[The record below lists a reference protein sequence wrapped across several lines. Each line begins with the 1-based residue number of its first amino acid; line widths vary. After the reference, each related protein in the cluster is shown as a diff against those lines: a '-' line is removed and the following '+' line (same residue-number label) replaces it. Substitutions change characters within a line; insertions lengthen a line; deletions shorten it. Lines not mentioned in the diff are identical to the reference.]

1 MIILT
6 QRDVIELLS
15 MTDCIDVMGR
25 ALGALTRGESILPLR
40 TVLRLPNG
48 KDFFAV
54 MPAFVGSPDGIGAK
68 IITVFPGNHGT
79 ALDSHQ
85 GAVLLLDA
93 ATGSVQALLDAS
105 SITAIRT
112 AAVSCLA
119 TRLLARKDA
128 DDLAIL
134 GSGVQAR
141 SHLEAMAI
149 VRPLRRIRVWSRDTA
164 RARALRHPPGHAEQR
179 EGSGA
184 AAIPVIEVCGSA
196 KEAVHGASIICTT
209 TASPE
214 PVLRGEWIADGAHIN
229 AVGASSPK
237 SRELDTAAIV
247 RSTLFVDRRES
258 ALNESGDVLM
268 PIAEGAIMPNHIVA
282 ELGEVVTRSHR
293 GRTSN
298 TEVTVFKSLGLAV
311 EDVAAAQFVHARAVE
326 RSIGTVVDLGGA
338 RHGRP

>member
-6 QRDVIELLS
+6 QRDVVELLS

-40 TVLRLPNG
+40 TVMKLPSG

-54 MPAFVGSPDGIGAK
+54 MPAFVASPDSMGAK
-68 IITVFPGNHGT
+68 VITVFPGNHGT
-79 ALDSHQ
+79 PLDSHQ

-93 ATGSVQALLDAS
+93 TTGTVQALLDAT

-112 AAVSCLA
+112 AAVSALA
-119 TRLLARKDA
+119 TKHLARTTA

-141 SHLEAMAI
+141 SHLEAIAI
-149 VRPLRRIRVWSRDTA
+149 VRSLRRIRIWSRDTA
-164 RARALRHPPGHAEQR
+164 RAKRLANSIS
-179 EGSGA
+179 GSA
-184 AAIPVIEVCGSA
+184 RIEVMPNVQ
-196 KEAVHGASIICTT
+196 EAVHGASIICTT
-209 TASPE
+209 TAAAE

-229 AVGASSPK
+229 AVGASTPK

-247 RSTLFVDRRES
+247 RSSLFVDRRES
-258 ALNESGDVLM
+258 ALNEPGDILI
-268 PIAEGAIMPNHIVA
+268 PIAEGAITPSHIKA
-282 ELGEVVTRSHR
+282 ELGEVVTGKHP
-293 GRTSN
+293 GRTSEK
-298 TEVTVFKSLGLAV
+298 EVTVFKSLGLAV
-311 EDVAAAQFVHARAVE
+311 EDIAAAQFVYARALE

-338 RHGRP
+338 RHGHA

>member
-6 QRDVIELLS
+6 QRDVVELLS
-15 MTDCIDVMGR
+15 MADCIDVMGR

-40 TVLRLPNG
+40 TVMRLPSG

-54 MPAFVGSPDGIGAK
+54 MPAFVASPDAVGAK

-112 AAVSCLA
+112 AAVSGLA
-119 TRLLARKDA
+119 TRHLARADA

-149 VRPLRRIRVWSRDTA
+149 VRPLRRVRVWSRDTA
-164 RARALRHPPGHAEQR
+164 RARALRHPER
-179 EGSGA
+179 SEGYGTSA
-184 AAIPVIEVCGSA
+184 VPPIEVCA
-196 KEAVHGASIICTT
+196 TPEDAVRGASIICTT
-209 TASPE
+209 TGSAE
-214 PVLRGEWIADGAHIN
+214 PVLRGAMIADGAHIN

-237 SRELDTAAIV
+237 ARELDTAAIA
-247 RSTLFVDRRES
+247 RSSLFVDRRES
-258 ALNESGDVLM
+258 ALNESGDILI
-268 PIAEGAIMPNHIVA
+268 PTAEGAIKPSHIVA
-282 ELGEVVTRSHR
+282 ELGEVVIGRHA
-293 GRTSN
+293 GRTSDK
-298 TEVTVFKSLGLAV
+298 EVTVFKSLGLAV
-311 EDVAAAQFVHARAVE
+311 EDVAAAQFVYARAIE
-326 RSIGTVVDLGGA
+326 RSMGTIVDLGGV
-338 RHGRP
+338 RHGHT